1 MKLSSIQQYGLCY
14 TATPY
19 SKYPAGIEAA
29 FQDAASLVG
38 ELLRQGLCVYSP
50 IAHTHPVAV
59 YGGIDPLDLSIWL
72 PFDAT
77 MMAKS
82 DALIVAMMQGWE
94 ASSGIRHEIEEFVIA
109 GKPVF
114 FLNVETFDI
123 DPLSGE
129 ERESILIAGRA
140 NRQPQGGDNQFWGAD
155 VTQMSAAE

>member
-1 MKLSSIQQYGLCY
+1 MKLESLKEIELLYVG
-14 TATPY
+14 TPY
-19 SKYPAGIEAA
+19 SKYEAGIEAA
-29 FQDAASLVG
+29 FKDAASLTG

-50 IAHTHPVAV
+50 ISHTHPVAV
-59 YGGIDPLDLSIWL
+59 YSGIDPLDLSIWL

-94 ASSGIRHEIEEFVIA
+94 ASSGIRHEMEAFVVA

-114 FLNVETFDI
+114 FLNPETFEV

-129 ERESILIAGRA
+129 ERESILIAARS
-140 NRQPQGGDNQFWGAD
+140 RK
-155 VTQMSAAE
+155 AAA